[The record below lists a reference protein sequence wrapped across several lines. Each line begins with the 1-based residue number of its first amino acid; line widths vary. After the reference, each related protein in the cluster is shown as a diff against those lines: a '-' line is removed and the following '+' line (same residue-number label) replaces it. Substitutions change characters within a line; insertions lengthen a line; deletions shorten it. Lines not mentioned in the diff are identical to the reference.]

1 MKFNIVTQTFA
12 PTVGG
17 MQFVMTSLA
26 KALRAHGEV
35 IVFPDTAARVPNL
48 KCIHTPMIKPY
59 RHLLKRLNLW
69 RNIEPNDT
77 VICDSWKSLNALP
90 TFHGKVVVLAHGQEF
105 IVQREEKQNRINRLL
120 KRATHL
126 VASSYDT
133 LQRATTS
140 FDLSHLKTC
149 VIAPTYGLSNT
160 SLPSTNTT
168 NKKIQLLSVCRLES
182 RKGLQFVLKALSQY
196 KNKPE
201 FDWHIIGEG
210 EFRCSLQNL
219 IQELGMTNTVHLHGR
234 ISDKEKQNMYQSAD
248 LFVMPSYQTDLSIEG
263 FGISYAEAAQY
274 GIPSI
279 AGIDGG
285 VKDAVIDGLTGWCL
299 NPKDTNTLKST
310 LETAMT
316 DHQLR
321 IQLGYNA
328 KAYYAENFA
337 GSVVLEK
344 LMNHIEHAHA

>member
-35 IVFPDTAARVPNL
+35 IVFPDAAARIPDL

-69 RNIEPNDT
+69 RSLTPSDT
-77 VICDSWKSLNALP
+77 IICDSWKSLNALP

-105 IVQREEKQNRINRLL
+105 IVQREKKQMRINRLL
-120 KRATHL
+120 KKATHL
-126 VASSYDT
+126 VASSHDT

-149 VIAPTYGLSNT
+149 VIAPTYGLSST
-160 SLPSTNTT
+160 SLPSKDTSNQ
-168 NKKIQLLSVCRLES
+168 KIKLLSVCRLEE
-182 RKGLQFVLKALSQY
+182 RKGLQFALKALSHY
-196 KNKPE
+196 RNKPE
-201 FDWHIIGEG
+201 FDWHIIGDG
-210 EFRCSLQNL
+210 EFKCTLQSL

-234 ISDKEKQNMYQSAD
+234 MSDEEKQKMYQIAD
-248 LFVMPSYQTDLSIEG
+248 LFVMPSYQSGSSIEG

-285 VKDAVIDGLTGWCL
+285 VKDAVIDGLTGWCT
-299 NPKDTNTLKST
+299 NPKDTNGLRAT
-310 LETAMT
+310 LEIAMT

-321 IQLGYNA
+321 LQLGFNA
-328 KAYYAENFA
+328 KAYYTENFA

-344 LMNHIEHAHA
+344 LINHIEHAHA